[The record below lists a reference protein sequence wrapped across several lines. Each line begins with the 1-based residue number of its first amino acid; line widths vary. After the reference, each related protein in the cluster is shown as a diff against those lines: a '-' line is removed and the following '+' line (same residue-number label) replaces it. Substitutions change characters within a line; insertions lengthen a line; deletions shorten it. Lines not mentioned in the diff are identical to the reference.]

1 MKKEGKMVLPS
12 IDEETFEALT
22 MKMIKK
28 KKKKKKMR
36 DRERNQRDRKNKLL
50 KKLDLIPFVLKI

>member
-28 KKKKKKMR
+28 KKKGKKKK
-36 DRERNQRDRKNKLL
+36 DEGSREESKR
-50 KKLDLIPFVLKI
+50 

>member
-22 MKMIKK
+22 MKMK

>member
-22 MKMIKK
+22 MKMIIIKK
-28 KKKKKKMR
+28 KR
-36 DRERNQRDRKNKLL
+36 
-50 KKLDLIPFVLKI
+50 

>member
-22 MKMIKK
+22 MKMIIKK
-28 KKKKKKMR
+28 KKDEGSREESKRQKK
-36 DRERNQRDRKNKLL
+36 
-50 KKLDLIPFVLKI
+50 